1 MEWKTGCTDPPV
13 GPSPYVATLT
23 FDMESPAGENAHR
36 LATGAV
42 GMARAL
48 TEIQEQLRQIG
59 KYEDVGKMDGE
70 KMLSRAY
77 AIVADA
83 INENCRD
90 TLEAYQ

>member
-1 MEWKTGCTDPPV
+1 MEWKTGCTDPPI

-23 FDMESPAGENAHR
+23 FDMESPVGNNAHR

-48 TEIQEQLRQIG
+48 TEILEALRQIE
-59 KYEDVGKMDGE
+59 KYADVEKMTADQ
-70 KMLSRAY
+70 MLSRAY

-83 INENCRD
+83 INEHCRD